1 MDSWMI
7 IILPLLIG
15 WLFDLLIGDPAWLPH
30 PVVGF
35 GKMISWGEHRLNQ
48 GLHRM
53 LKGALLAIGLILLI
67 FFVAWYLRY
76 LLLSLHDVVV
86 VMFDNVIIFYCLA
99 GTTLIRE
106 VRAVFHALD
115 RSLDEGRQQ
124 VARIVGR
131 DTTEL
136 SAQEVRTAALETLAE
151 NLSDG
156 VIAPLFWFALLGT
169 PGMLAYKMVNTLD
182 SMIGYKTERY
192 KAFGCWAAHIDD
204 VANYIPARLTAL
216 LMIIASGKLHL
227 LKFVWKN
234 GCLHASP
241 NSGYPEAA
249 LAGILNCRFGGPHYY
264 FGQLFDKPYIGE
276 NERLLTTED
285 MTKAV
290 RVNRMAEILMII
302 IVSLMRNIAWAVA
315 VVALF
320 CACSGKNAKKQGA
333 DAASDEALVEMSVKY
348 ATGFSVRDSADI
360 RLVDVGQHDHFAL
373 VRTGD
378 ADAPEGYTKVKV
390 PIQRTICMT
399 SLQLSNFTVLEAHD
413 VVKGLTG
420 TKNLYN
426 KDILARVKDGRI
438 VKIGMEGNFDTEM
451 VLAANPDVIFI
462 SPSKRGGYEA
472 IKETGIML
480 VPHLGYQELDPLGQA
495 EWIKFI
501 GMFIGKEKEAN
512 EVFAGIEQRYNDLK
526 VKASAAAT
534 RPTVFS
540 GEMHYGTWHAVG
552 GKNYL
557 AQIFRDAGADYVI
570 QDEETA
576 GENLEFEKM
585 YALAA
590 NADYWR
596 ILNSFPGDFSYEALK
611 SSEPRNELFKAYKER
626 KVIYCNMKQQP
637 YYEITPV
644 QPDVL
649 LKDFVAIFHPELV
662 EPDYQP
668 TYYRLLK

>member
-1 MDSWMI
+1 MI
-7 IILPLLIG
+7 VILPLLIG
-15 WLFDLLIGDPAWLPH
+15 WVLDLLIGDPAWLPH

-53 LKGALLAIGLILLI
+53 LKGALLAIGLILLV

-76 LLLSLHDVVV
+76 LLQSLHDVAVII
-86 VMFDNVIIFYCLA
+86 FDAVIIFYCLA

-115 RSLDEGRQQ
+115 RSLEEGRQQ

-302 IVSLMRNIAWAVA
+302 IVSLMRNIAWVVA

-320 CACSGKNAKKQGA
+320 CACSGKNTKQQGA
-333 DAASDEALVEMSVKY
+333 DTASDEAFVEMSVKY

-373 VRTGD
+373 VRTDD

-526 VKASAAAT
+526 AKASAATT